1 MPHVPGHIEIQGDL
15 IPNAPDVFTGNLKS
29 DWKGTEIIFVP
40 EEGYKIIIDLGNYS
54 YALDVPENIT
64 LKDISN
70 YYDNRENPTIKDK
83 EEEAARDELGVATVS
98 QESFNN
104 GFLAGDKLVSVPAG
118 IFDIEGDAYEIA
130 NNFLTAAERNRATVT
145 STLMNDSEY
154 INNLASYYIASNGN
168 MQVAIENFKL
178 TDQYGQILDRLN
190 VTQAQIDKERQEFTD
205 PEQFEK
211 NLTLYTD
218 VYNRTAKKVYGSELP
233 PDVVAYLA
241 DQTRRGYF
249 TQQEA
254 ITQISGIFDPYA
266 EVTLDTGLLNVL
278 EGKTVAFTTDK
289 QTEVQDLLDKYL
301 PKSFHGDYN
310 IAEIAGKIRNNSLYK
325 DKFINELKDKRFAAY
340 NMYDRNLEWASIVN
354 SKKANAATTMGVN
367 LKDDDPLLMQLITT
381 NDYGKE
387 QELMRSA
394 GLERGYQKVN
404 DLTKAMIGSFGSGVV
419 QSRSFVG

>member
-1 MPHVPGHIEIQGDL
+1 MSEPTIEGDL
-15 IPNAPDVFTGNLKS
+15 IPGAPDVFTGNLKS

-54 YALDVPENIT
+54 YALDVPDNIT

-70 YYDNRENPTIKDK
+70 YYDNRENPSIKDK

-130 NNFLTAAERNRATVT
+130 NNFLTAAEKNRATVT

-168 MQVAIENFKL
+168 MKVAIDNFKL

-218 VYNRTAKKVYGSELP
+218 LYNRTAKKYYGSELP

-254 ITQISGIFDPYA
+254 ITQMSGIFDPYA
-266 EVTLDTGLLNVL
+266 KVTLDTGLLNVL

-310 IAEIAGKIRNNSLYK
+310 IAEIAGNIRNNSLYK

-354 SKKANAATTMGVN
+354 SKKSNASATMGVN

-394 GLERGYQKVN
+394 GLERGYQKVKN

-419 QSRSFVG
+419 ESRSFVG